1 MNQIYYISTGEGHK
15 LFTLRTAYEELY
27 PNGAVYP
34 RDYHIANLS
43 NDFDKA
49 KEKAKAYAKERGVPL
64 SKPDDPRIPLRPIKH
79 RSAEDVAAEKAAAEE
94 AKLAAKNEF
103 ISRRRADL
111 EAMLAAVRVHVH
123 PWGKYKGYMIG
134 EERFLYA
141 DNDGKEVRG
150 PDYGYLDFI
159 ARSEGEFLKD
169 GDDDFQ
175 IVLLTNAVAK
185 AVKEKVIELFP
196 ELGQKLPE
204 PNGEYFGKIKDRVDI
219 KATVIGRYSFEG
231 YYGMTYVTK
240 MVADSGELLVYMGSV
255 SLSEFVGQELE
266 FKATVKEHGEYKDE
280 LQTKIARPK
289 IKKGE

>member
-141 DNDGKEVRG
+141 DNDGKEVR
-150 PDYGYLDFI
+150 
-159 ARSEGEFLKD
+159 
-169 GDDDFQ
+169 
-175 IVLLTNAVAK
+175 
-185 AVKEKVIELFP
+185 
-196 ELGQKLPE
+196 
-204 PNGEYFGKIKDRVDI
+204 
-219 KATVIGRYSFEG
+219 
-231 YYGMTYVTK
+231 
-240 MVADSGELLVYMGSV
+240 
-255 SLSEFVGQELE
+255 
-266 FKATVKEHGEYKDE
+266 
-280 LQTKIARPK
+280 
-289 IKKGE
+289 